1 MNKSQN
7 TKNEQQKDLCITS
20 EQLTEQW
27 KKGELPYGRY
37 YVELAYN
44 GNSIIMA
51 EYWWDKTLTLDD
63 HKYSREEVKRI
74 LAPVPSYN
82 EWQANENYIDYLKQC
97 ISVYESKDKQ
107 ATETSIAYNELAKE
121 NEELKEILE
130 RHKKATAK
138 AQIRSCDLE
147 IINTQLKELLKKY
160 KKQLSENKNAYIDLT
175 TQDEYGSYYIDVVKL
190 FVEIVGKT
198 TKDFN
203 EHKIDNA
210 IGEKK

>member
-1 MNKSQN
+1 MKSQN

-74 LAPVPSYN
+74 LAPVPSYE
-82 EWQANENYIDYLKQC
+82 EWIGVKQ
-97 ISVYESKDKQ
+97 Q
-107 ATETSIAYNELAKE
+107 
-121 NEELKEILE
+121 
-130 RHKKATAK
+130 R
-138 AQIRSCDLE
+138 DLE
-147 IINTQLKELLKKY
+147 NKLRHDSDNKNWQLRTENQQLKELL
-160 KKQLSENKNAYIDLT
+160 EECRHIIGI
-175 TQDEYGSYYIDVVKL
+175 E
-190 FVEIVGKT
+190 
-198 TKDFN
+198 KDFATCHF
-203 EHKIDNA
+203 EEYTLVELLTKID
-210 IGEKK
+210 EVLK